1 GRTKP
6 LTARHGKEIPQ
17 PFQSTSGVS
26 FSPFS
31 CVGLLSD
38 FFLMGLHLFLSKECF
53 TILNKIELPSQKKRQ
68 PHINKVMFQMKRIIF
83 SLLKI
88 LRFLLN
94 PHSFLIPGREYV
106 QPLFSTAAH

>member
-1 GRTKP
+1 
-6 LTARHGKEIPQ
+6 
-17 PFQSTSGVS
+17 S

-94 PHSFLIPGREYV
+94 PDSFLIPGREYV
-106 QPLFSTAAH
+106 QPLFPRLHINFGFYFSVFPLTPAFCLAPAF